1 MKVSIQASATFPEP
15 NTLSCRKLIM
25 KIREQCTENQKTEIL
40 ITALQVTSLMTV
52 ATYFNLL
59 GLELSDLENEGV
71 SSSLVVKGDK
81 KKKLI

>member
-1 MKVSIQASATFPEP
+1 
-15 NTLSCRKLIM
+15 M

-52 ATYFNLL
+52 ATYFDLL
-59 GLELSDLENEGV
+59 GLELSDLENEGA

-81 KKKLI
+81 KEKLI

>member
-1 MKVSIQASATFPEP
+1 
-15 NTLSCRKLIM
+15 M

-81 KKKLI
+81 KKKVNMIIHQFM